1 VERDM
6 ESWHAKMISA
16 IEVHVQCMH
25 LFYIDVSCSLY
36 IYNISEVGCIMHSYF
51 FVGNAWK
58 LPAKKISSIEK
69 LKNTRPHGNTGTYW
83 YCKFSFSMWLS
94 ALFILLCNFCC
105 FSSTSKLSSFHF
117 PNSSHNIGLL
127 AWSCGG
133 YHYLIFAPM
142 KKGHITTLYGKK
154 ERNGRVFQGK

>member
-1 VERDM
+1 MQKWFLQLRYTYNACTYSKLMFLAV
-6 ESWHAKMISA
+6 
-16 IEVHVQCMH
+16 
-25 LFYIDVSCSLY
+25 YIYIQYFQKLVVSC
-36 IYNISEVGCIMHSYF
+36 IHTF

-83 YCKFSFSMWLS
+83 YCKFNFSMWLS
-94 ALFILLCNFCC
+94 APFILLCNFCC

-154 ERNGRVFQGK
+154 ERNGRVLQGK